1 MSHSLSPVIQNAAID
16 AAAVD
21 GIYLA
26 LRCGQGEL
34 AGLLRG
40 IALAGGG
47 GNVTLPHKEAAAALV
62 DERSAAV
69 RRTGACNTFWL
80 EDSVIHG
87 DNTDVAGFLR
97 ALAAIGGGSPSGA
110 RVLLLG
116 AGGAA
121 RAVLAALMDEGA
133 DQVLVLNRTLSRAQA
148 VATRVGDQRVR
159 VVPSPDQLADESV
172 DIVVNTT
179 SLGLSPDDPLP
190 LDLSLLSHIGAL
202 LDLAYGLHEPPLV
215 TAARQRGIP
224 CADGMEMLVAQGA
237 ASFEK
242 WWRREAPL
250 DAMRAAL
257 RQALARRS
265 APAAD

>member
-16 AAAVD
+16 AAGVD
-21 GIYLA
+21 GMYLA
-26 LRCGQGEL
+26 LRCGQSEL

-80 EDSVIHG
+80 EDDVIHG

-97 ALAAIGGGSPSGA
+97 ALAAIAGGSPRGA

-159 VVPSPDQLADESV
+159 VVPSPDQLAEESV

-190 LDLSLLSHIGAL
+190 VDLSLVSHIGAL

-215 TAARQRGIP
+215 SAARQRGIP

-237 ASFEK
+237 ASFER

-257 RQALARRS
+257 RQALTRRG